1 MIPSEA
7 QEAES
12 SLGRLDS
19 AELTHGSTPTEEWLS
34 AALGEPL
41 CLLHTERCGASL
53 GLVSS
58 IWVLTYELH
67 GTAAKQDSLILKT
80 ESDDPA
86 MRQLAQSLRSFEK
99 EIGFYS
105 ELAPSLGGAVPRL
118 AACGNHHR
126 PGGCW
131 LLLEDLRACRQAN
144 QVRGINVAETE
155 AALQAIAPIHA
166 RFWGDARLTEQSWLP
181 KHHVWY
187 QGAPKLLK
195 QLLPPFLADYELRVE
210 QEAIALL
217 EAVAER
223 SDAIDATIRQRPG
236 TLVHGDLRADNLRFK
251 PTFGKAASSSDP
263 QVFLLDW
270 GSPTI
275 SLAVMDVAYLI
286 GGSTPVPPRRGRIK
300 VLLESWHSTLVRHGV
315 KHYSFDEA
323 WCDFQ
328 LATLRCLS
336 GVLRLHDWQLSDTI
350 TPRTILLND
359 ESIERFCSL
368 VLEVDAA
375 EALKRLP

>member
-1 MIPSEA
+1 MITSETRH
-7 QEAES
+7 EVG
-12 SLGRLDS
+12 SLRHFNS
-19 AELTHGSTPTEEWLS
+19 AELPEGNTPTQDWLS
-34 AALGEPL
+34 AALRQPL
-41 CLLHTERCGASL
+41 TLHHAERCGSSF

-58 IWVLTYELH
+58 IWVLTYGLQ
-67 GTAAKQDSLILKT
+67 GTAAKQESLILKT
-80 ESDDPA
+80 ESDDSA

-99 EIGFYS
+99 EISFYS
-105 ELAPSLGGAVPRL
+105 ELAPSLAGVVPRL

-187 QGAPKLLK
+187 QGEPELLK
-195 QLLPPFLADYELRVE
+195 QLLPSFLADYELRVE

-223 SDAIDATIRQRPG
+223 SDAIDAAIRQRPG

-251 PTFGKAASSSDP
+251 PTFTQASSSGDP

-275 SLAVMDVAYLI
+275 SLAVLDVAYLI

-300 VLLESWHSTLVRHGV
+300 ALLESWHSTLVRHGV

-375 EALKRLP
+375 EALRHLP